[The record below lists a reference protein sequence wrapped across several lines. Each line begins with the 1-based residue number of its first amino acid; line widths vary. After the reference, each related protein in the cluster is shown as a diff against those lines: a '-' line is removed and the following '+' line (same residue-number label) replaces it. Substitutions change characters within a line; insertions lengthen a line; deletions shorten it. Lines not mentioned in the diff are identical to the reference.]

1 MSYSMSQ
8 LTSLGTEQ
16 LNAIEERVAHCLR
29 LAEKKFQ
36 RKIPSPQLKFDLRG
50 AAAGQFRGSK
60 DQAVLRFNSQLF
72 SLYFDDN
79 LEHTVPHEVA
89 HYVVFRLF
97 IRGKIRSRIRP
108 HGNEWKAVMHL
119 FGVPA
124 EVRHQYDVSQIPVRR
139 ERRVLYQCGCQEHR
153 IAMRTHRK
161 MVQGQQ
167 RICTRCNMELLLKI
181 YK

>member
-1 MSYSMSQ
+1 MPHSTQLKAKQ
-8 LTSLGTEQ
+8 LT
-16 LNAIEERVAHCLR
+16 AIEERVNHCLG
-29 LAEKKFQ
+29 LAEQKFQ

-60 DQAVLRFNSQLF
+60 DQAELRFNSQLF

-89 HYVVFRLF
+89 HYVVFQLF
-97 IRGKIRSRIRP
+97 IRKRIRSRVRP
-108 HGNEWKAVMHL
+108 HGNEWKAVMYL

-153 IAMRTHRK
+153 IALRTHRK

-167 RICTRCNMELLLKI
+167 RACTKCNQKLRLKS
-181 YK
+181 

>member
-1 MSYSMSQ
+1 MTHSTQLNAKQ
-8 LTSLGTEQ
+8 LT
-16 LNAIEERVAHCLR
+16 AIEERVNHCLG
-29 LAEKKFQ
+29 LAEQKFQ

-72 SLYFDDN
+72 ALYFGDN

-89 HYVVFRLF
+89 HYVVFQLF
-97 IRGKIRSRIRP
+97 IRGRLRSRVHP
-108 HGNEWKAVMHL
+108 HGNEWKAVMYL

-167 RICTRCNMELLLKI
+167 RACTKCNQILRIK
-181 YK
+181 

>member
-1 MSYSMSQ
+1 MTHS
-8 LTSLGTEQ
+8 TQ
-16 LNAIEERVAHCLR
+16 LNAQQITIIEERVNHCLG
-29 LAEKKFQ
+29 LAEQKFQ

-60 DQAVLRFNSQLF
+60 NQAELRFNSQLF

-89 HYVVFRLF
+89 HYVVFQLF
-97 IRGKIRSRIRP
+97 IRGKIRSRVRP
-108 HGNEWKAVMHL
+108 HGSEWKAVMHL

-124 EVRHQYDVSQIPVRR
+124 EVRHQYDVSQMQVRR

-167 RICTRCNMELLLKI
+167 RACTKCNQVLQVK
-181 YK
+181 

>member
-1 MSYSMSQ
+1 MTHSTQLNAKQ
-8 LTSLGTEQ
+8 LT
-16 LNAIEERVAHCLR
+16 AIEERVSHCLG

-60 DQAVLRFNSQLF
+60 DQTVLRFNSQLF

-89 HYVVFRLF
+89 HYVVFQLF
-97 IRGKIRSRIRP
+97 IRGRLRSRVRP
-108 HGNEWKAVMHL
+108 HGNEWKAVMYL

-161 MVQGQQ
+161 ILQGQQ
-167 RICTRCNMELLLKI
+167 RACTRCNQKLRIKS
-181 YK
+181 

>member
-1 MSYSMSQ
+1 MTDSA
-8 LTSLGTEQ
+8 Q
-16 LNAIEERVAHCLR
+16 LNAKQLTTIEERVDHCLG
-29 LAEKKFQ
+29 LAEQKFL

-79 LEHTVPHEVA
+79 LKHTVPHEVA
-89 HYVVFRLF
+89 HYVVFQLF
-97 IRGKIRSRIRP
+97 IRGKIRSRVRP
-108 HGNEWKAVMHL
+108 HGNEWKAVMYL

-124 EVRHQYDVSQIPVRR
+124 EVRHHYDVSQIPVRR

-153 IAMRTHRK
+153 IALRTHRK
-161 MVQGQQ
+161 MVRGQQ
-167 RICTRCNMELLLKI
+167 RVCTRCNQALRIK
-181 YK
+181 

>member
-1 MSYSMSQ
+1 MSQ
-8 LTSLGTEQ
+8 LPTSLSTQ
-16 LNAIEERVAHCLR
+16 QCDAIVERVNHCLG
-29 LAEKKFQ
+29 LAEKEFQ
-36 RKIPSPQLKFDLRG
+36 RNIPSPQLMFDLRG
-50 AAAGQFRGSK
+50 AAAGQFRGSRDK
-60 DQAVLRFNSQLF
+60 AVLRFNSQLF

-89 HYVVFRLF
+89 HYVVFQLF
-97 IRGKIRSRIRP
+97 IRGRIRSRIRP
-108 HGNEWKAVMHL
+108 HGDEWKAVMHL

-124 EVRHQYDVSQIPVRR
+124 GVRHTYDTSQIPVRR
-139 ERRVLYQCGCQEHR
+139 ERRVLYLCGCQEHR

-161 MVQGQQ
+161 MMQGQQ

>member
-1 MSYSMSQ
+1 MKQ
-8 LTSLGTEQ
+8 LTPLSAKQ
-16 LNAIEERVAHCLR
+16 LDAVKTRVTHCLR

-36 RKIPSPQLKFDLRG
+36 RKIPFPRLKFDLRG
-50 AAAGQFRGSK
+50 AAAGQFRGSR
-60 DQAVLRFNSQLF
+60 DQAELRFNSQLF

-89 HYVVFRLF
+89 HYVVFHLF

-108 HGNEWKAVMHL
+108 HGNEWKAVMYL

-139 ERRVLYQCGCQEHR
+139 ERRVVYRCGCREHS
-153 IAMRTHRK
+153 IALRTHRK
-161 MVQGQQ
+161 MARGQQ
-167 RICTRCNMELLLKI
+167 RACTRCNQQLRLMQEI
-181 YK
+181 

>member
-1 MSYSMSQ
+1 MPHP
-8 LTSLGTEQ
+8 TH
-16 LNAIEERVAHCLR
+16 LNAQQTTAIEERVNHCLR
-29 LAEKKFQ
+29 LAEQKFQ
-36 RKIPSPQLKFDLRG
+36 CKIPSPQIKVDLRG

-60 DQAVLRFNSQLF
+60 DQAELRFNSQLF

-89 HYVVFRLF
+89 HYVVFQLF
-97 IRGKIRSRIRP
+97 IRGRRRSRVRP
-108 HGNEWKAVMHL
+108 HGNEWKAVMWL

-124 EVRHQYDVSQIPVRR
+124 EVRHQYDLSQIPVRR

-153 IAMRTHRK
+153 IALRTHRK

-167 RICTRCNMELLLKI
+167 RACMKCNQALRLKS
-181 YK
+181 

>member
-1 MSYSMSQ
+1 MTHSAQLNAKQ
-8 LTSLGTEQ
+8 LT
-16 LNAIEERVAHCLR
+16 AIEERVARCLK

-36 RKIPSPQLKFDLRG
+36 RKIPSPQLKVDLRG

-60 DQAVLRFNSQLF
+60 EQAVLRFNSQLF

-89 HYVVFRLF
+89 HYVVFHLF
-97 IRGKIRSRIRP
+97 IRGRIRSGVRP
-108 HGNEWKAVMHL
+108 HGNEWEAVMYL

-139 ERRVLYQCGCQEHR
+139 ERRVLYLCGCQEHL

-167 RICTRCNMELLLKI
+167 RICTKCNMELLLKI

>member
-1 MSYSMSQ
+1 MTDS
-8 LTSLGTEQ
+8 TQ
-16 LNAIEERVAHCLR
+16 LNAKQLSAIEERVNHCLG

-36 RKIPSPQLKFDLRG
+36 RKIPLPQLKFDLRG

-60 DQAVLRFNSQLF
+60 DRAELRFNSQLF

-89 HYVVFRLF
+89 HYVVFQLF
-97 IRGKIRSRIRP
+97 IRGRRRSRVRP
-108 HGNEWKAVMHL
+108 HGNEWKAVMWL

-124 EVRHQYDVSQIPVRR
+124 EVRHQYDISQIPVRR

-153 IAMRTHRK
+153 IALRTHRK

-167 RICTRCNMELLLKI
+167 RACTKCKQKLRI
-181 YK
+181 QQ

>member
-1 MSYSMSQ
+1 MPHS
-8 LTSLGTEQ
+8 TH
-16 LNAIEERVAHCLR
+16 LNAKQISVIEERVSHCLR
-29 LAEKKFQ
+29 LAEQKFQ
-36 RKIPSPQLKFDLRG
+36 RKIPSPQIKIDLRG

-89 HYVVFRLF
+89 HYVVFQLF
-97 IRGKIRSRIRP
+97 IRGRIRSRIRP
-108 HGNEWKAVMHL
+108 HGDEWKAVMHL

-124 EVRHQYDVSQIPVRR
+124 EVRHTYDTSQIPVRR
-139 ERRVLYQCGCQEHR
+139 ERRVLYLCGCQEHR

-161 MVQGQQ
+161 MMQGQQ
-167 RICTRCNMELLLKI
+167 RICTKCNLELLLKI